1 MGIVRF
7 ALRFPHTFYVLAILI
22 VFLGVTAILTTS
34 KDIFPQIKIPVVTVI
49 WQYTGLSPKEMEVRV
64 ATYSEYSISSSVTG
78 IRNIESQTLEGI
90 VVERVYFQPGVNV
103 ELAISQIVSA
113 SNSIRALMPTGIQPP
128 IIIQYNASSVPVL
141 QLSLSSDTLN
151 EQQLYDYALYRVRQ
165 ALAPIP
171 GLTLPTPY
179 GGKYRQIMVDIDPS
193 ALLAHGLTP
202 ADVTNAVNAQ
212 NLTVPAGDA
221 KIGSRQYIVSVNSQ
235 PSTVEQ
241 LNNIPIKQVNGAT
254 VYLRDVGHVRDA
266 WAVQQNIVRADGK
279 RSVLLAVIKNGD
291 ASTVDV
297 VNGVKAA
304 LPTIRAAAPPGMEIK
319 ELFDQSVFVTTS
331 INGVLR
337 EGAIAAG
344 LTGLMIMI
352 FLGSWR
358 STLIVLISIPLSIL
372 TSIAVLSAFGETIN
386 TMTLGGLALAVGILV
401 DDSTVTIENTHRVL
415 DEGMEY
421 DKGIEEGAAGIA
433 LPTLVST
440 LAISCVFI
448 SVVFLEGA
456 PRYLFTPQGYA
467 VVFAML
473 ASYTISRTLVPIIN
487 RILLRKE
494 YLGDGHD
501 NPGFFGRFHQGFN
514 ARFERF
520 RSFYVWVLHGFINHR
535 FVVPLIG
542 VFVFGT
548 AGVLSYY
555 VGRDFFPA
563 VDAGLIQL
571 HVRAP
576 ARTRIEDTEKYFQR
590 VEDYIRGVIPEK
602 DRELILD
609 NIGLPQRLYNLA
621 FTDNTMIGVNDG
633 IIQVSLKEGHRPTQ
647 DYVRT
652 LRQGLPEAFP
662 DLLFYFQ
669 PADMVTQILNFGVP
683 TQIDV
688 QIQGRDPSNVE
699 LAKEAQKRI
708 ANVQGVVDAHIQQ
721 ELDAPNL
728 FFKIDRTRAQQ
739 LNLQAQQIVN
749 DLTISLSSSEQ
760 VYPNFWIDPKQGIP
774 YYLAVQTPERK
785 VSTVNDLL
793 NTSITSASGGPGS
806 ASPIPNTLG
815 NVATMSRRYIQSVI
829 NHNNVAPVYDIYA
842 SVADR
847 DLGSVASEITKVIGD
862 LQPRLKPGNT
872 MSLLGQAASMDSAF
886 NRFTIGLLFAAV
898 FVYLLMVVNF
908 QDFIDPLAV
917 ILGLP
922 GAGCGIIIML
932 FITGTTLSVPSLMGA
947 IMAIGVASAN
957 SILLVTF
964 ARERLLQGV
973 PPERAACEAG
983 RTRLR
988 PVLMTAGAMV
998 VGMLPMAIG
1007 GPGEEQNSVLARA
1020 VIGGLLVGTLTTLFV
1035 VPYVYATIHELK
1047 DRFQGTTRS
1056 KHDSA
1061 EGDAEG
1067 EVSQSERQ
1075 HA

>member
-22 VFLGVTAILTTS
+22 VFLGVTAIVTTS

-49 WQYTGLSPKEMEVRV
+49 WQYTGLSPQEMEVRV

-179 GGKYRQIMVDIDPS
+179 GGKYRQIMVDIDPA

-202 ADVTNAVNAQ
+202 VDVTNAVNAQ

-221 KIGSRQYIVSVNSQ
+221 KIGSHQYIVSVNSQ

-279 RSVLLAVIKNGD
+279 RGVLLTVIKNGD

-304 LPTIRAAAPPGMEIK
+304 LPTIRAGAPPGMEIK

-331 INGVLR
+331 IDGVLR

-344 LTGLMIMI
+344 LTGLMILV

-372 TSIAVLSAFGETIN
+372 TSIAVLSALGETIN

-440 LAISCVFI
+440 LAISCVFV

-473 ASYTISRTLVPIIN
+473 ASYVISRTLVPIIN
-487 RILLRKE
+487 RTLLRAE
-494 YLGDGHD
+494 YLNHGHD
-501 NPGFFGRFHQGFN
+501 NPGFFGRFQRGFN
-514 ARFERF
+514 DRFERF
-520 RSFYVWVLHGFINHR
+520 RSFYTWVLHGFINHR
-535 FVVPLIG
+535 LIVPLIG

-555 VGRDFFPA
+555 VGRDFFPT

-576 ARTRIEDTEKYFQR
+576 GRTRIEDTEKYFQH
-590 VEDYIRGVIPEK
+590 VEDYIRGVIPDSE
-602 DRELILD
+602 RELILD
-609 NIGLPQRLYNLA
+609 NIGIPQRLYNLA
-621 FTDNTMIGVNDG
+621 FSDNTVIGVNDG
-633 IIQVSLKEGHRPTQ
+633 IIQVALKENHRPTQ
-647 DYVRT
+647 NYIRM

-662 DLLFYFQ
+662 GLLFYFQ

-683 TQIDV
+683 TQIDL
-688 QIQGRDPSNVE
+688 QIQGRDPGNIE
-699 LAKEAQKRI
+699 LAKEAQKRL
-708 ANVQGVVDAHIQQ
+708 ANIQGVVDAHIQQ

-728 FFKIDRTRAQQ
+728 YFTIDRTRAQN
-739 LNLQAQQIVN
+739 LNLQTQQIVN

-774 YYLAVQTPERK
+774 YYLAVQTPERQM
-785 VSTVNDLL
+785 STVNDIL
-793 NTSITSASGGPGS
+793 NTSITSASGG
-806 ASPIPNTLG
+806 AVSPIPNTLG

-847 DLGSVASEITKVIGD
+847 DLGSVASDINKVIGE

-872 MSLLGQAASMDSAF
+872 MSLLGQAASMESAF

-973 PPERAACEAG
+973 PPEQAACEAG

-1035 VPYVYATIHELK
+1035 VPYVYSAIHELK
-1047 DRFQGTTRS
+1047 ARIQGTG
-1056 KHDSA
+1056 KDKNGSA
-1061 EGDAEG
+1061 NGEGKSQI
-1067 EVSQSERQ
+1067 SQSDRQ